1 MASRLRVT
9 TTSKCRPSRRD
20 LKVTWSFLGMQKN
33 APRHPPKPHLD
44 PLGDT
49 RRKESQI
56 KMSAPLK
63 IMVVVT
69 IVFWTFA
76 HCPEVHEIRLP
87 LDCLRFDTLVITE
100 MLFVLSSA
108 LEISQRVRARR
119 DLKVTWSSSGVHQG
133 APRHPTKTHLDPPGD
148 TRRRESQFKMSA
160 SLRVMQVVSR
170 ILWTSVH
177 CPKVHEVR

>member
-1 MASRLRVT
+1 
-9 TTSKCRPSRRD
+9 
-20 LKVTWSFLGMQKN
+20 MQKN

-56 KMSAPLK
+56 QMSAPLK
-63 IMVVVT
+63 IMVMVT

-87 LDCLRFDTLVITE
+87 LDCLRFDTLVMAE

-133 APRHPTKTHLDPPGD
+133 APRHPTKTRLDPLGD
-148 TRRRESQFKMSA
+148 TRRQESQLKMSA
-160 SLRVMQVVSR
+160 SLRVMQVVQNFVDLGPLSR
-170 ILWTSVH
+170 GPRNSVST
-177 CPKVHEVR
+177 